1 MHFVLVIVVTLV
13 ISMDT
18 LSNSQQTTDS
28 GYDVVIERRK
38 REPLGTPDVDL
49 TSLDETPGI
58 SEGKENSSQHTA
70 DLRSYKGYEQ
80 NQPREDK
87 FESKRGRKRPKS
99 FYRKNKKK
107 GSRKPKPP
115 SKPRG
120 DQSNSQEENN
130 MKNMHHGSKNY
141 HGSSEPPVSGSEEE
155 DLPET
160 TSFVE
165 GRFTYGSSDS
175 PFGMYNPRYNCFE
188 RFPRNYFLG
197 VSSICQEE
205 RMRSRLLLNH

>member
-28 GYDVVIERRK
+28 GCDNVKERRK

-58 SEGKENSSQHTA
+58 SEGKENPSQYTA
-70 DLRSYKGYEQ
+70 DLRSYRAYEQ
-80 NQPREDK
+80 NQPQEDK

-141 HGSSEPPVSGSEEE
+141 YESSEPPVSGSEEE
-155 DLPET
+155 NLPET

-175 PFGMYNPRYNCFE
+175 PFGMYNLRYNCFE